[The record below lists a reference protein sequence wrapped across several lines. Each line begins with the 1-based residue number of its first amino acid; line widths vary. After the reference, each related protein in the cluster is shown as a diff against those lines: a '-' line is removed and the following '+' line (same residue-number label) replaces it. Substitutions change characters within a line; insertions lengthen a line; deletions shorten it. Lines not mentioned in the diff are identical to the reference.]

1 MLIFCFVCSIMFVV
15 CLLAFSVML
24 FVNVIRA
31 MRDRHYDEFDDKIYD
46 LEVELEKKKNDND

>member
-1 MLIFCFVCSIMFVV
+1 MFCFICSIMFVV
-15 CLLAFSVML
+15 CLFAFSVML

-46 LEVELEKKKNDND
+46 LEVEIDKKKKDND